1 MCSVHEKSTLDS
13 PATGDGRV
21 CIEAIATYRRY
32 PYGVERVIRIGDF
45 SKLSQVSIKT
55 LRYYDEMGLF
65 KPINVDRFTGYRYYS
80 ASQLPRLNR
89 ILALRDLGLSLDQ
102 IAQVLDE
109 GVSPEQLHGM
119 LRLKRAELKLHIAG
133 EQARLARVEARLNT
147 IDLEDKMPDYD
158 IVIKQIE
165 PQLVA
170 GVRDTLSSYP
180 EVGRLLDEVFDH
192 LARHGV
198 NGLDVVGA
206 AIWHDDEFKTSDMDG
221 EAIVYLKQSIPEGG
235 SVKVYELPPAT
246 MASVVHMGAYNTFNQ
261 AYEAIGRW
269 IEANGYKI
277 VGPNREIYLYCT
289 EPVRQDDDSYVTEI
303 QFPVAKREP

>member
-1 MCSVHEKSTLDS
+1 M
-13 PATGDGRV
+13 
-21 CIEAIATYRRY
+21 
-32 PYGVERVIRIGDF
+32 IRIGDF

-65 KPINVDRFTGYRYYS
+65 KPIIVDRFTGYRYYS

-109 GVSPEQLHGM
+109 GVSPEQLRGM
-119 LRLKRAELKLHIAG
+119 LRLKRAELQQHIAG

-147 IDLEDKMPDYD
+147 IDLEDTMPDYD
-158 IVIKQIE
+158 VVIKQIE

-180 EVGRLLDEVFDH
+180 EVGRLLEEVYGH

-198 NGLDVVGA
+198 NGLDLVGA
-206 AIWHDDEFKTSDMDG
+206 AIWHDDEFKTSDIDG
-221 EAIVYLKQSIPEGG
+221 EAVVYLKQSIPEGEH
-235 SVKVYELPPAT
+235 VKVYELPAAT
-246 MASVVHMGAYNTFNQ
+246 MASVVHKGAYNTFNR

-269 IEANGYKI
+269 IETNGYKI

-289 EPVRQDDDSYVTEI
+289 EPVRQDDDSYVTGI